1 MSMENK
7 ATMIRGFVLGVA
19 ATLAIAALAAYL
31 TIRSGIVS
39 AAADERVPKL
49 ERWAAKT
56 SLRASFV
63 RNHVADMKNPVTAT
77 DANLTAGLKLY
88 AQNCAICHGG
98 ARGGRSNIAA
108 GLYQDPPQFHREG
121 VSDDPPG
128 KVFWQI
134 DHGIRWTGM
143 PAFGKALG
151 EKQAWQLTLFVQHID
166 QLPPA
171 VEGAWRQVRASAAP
185 ER

>member
-1 MSMENK
+1 
-7 ATMIRGFVLGVA
+7 MIRGIVLGVLV
-19 ATLAIAALAAYL
+19 TLAIAALAAYL
-31 TIRSGIVS
+31 TIRSGVVS

-56 SLRASFV
+56 SLRASFA
-63 RNHVADMKNPVTAT
+63 RNHVADIRNPLPTN
-77 DANLTAGLKLY
+77 DANLAAGLKLY
-88 AQNCAICHGG
+88 SQNCAVCHGG
-98 ARGGRSNIAA
+98 ASGRPSNIAA

-128 KVFWQI
+128 KVYWQI

-143 PAFGKALG
+143 PSFGRALN
-151 EKQAWQLTLFVQHID
+151 EKQLWQLTLFVQHID
-166 QLPPA
+166 SLPPA
-171 VEGAWRQVRASAAP
+171 VQRAWQQVRASAMP

>member
-1 MSMENK
+1 
-7 ATMIRGFVLGVA
+7 MIRGIVLGVV
-19 ATLAIAALAAYL
+19 ATLAVAALAAYL

-63 RNHVADMKNPVTAT
+63 RNRVADIKNPLPAS
-77 DANLTAGLKLY
+77 DANLAAGLKLY
-88 AQNCAICHGG
+88 SQNCAVCHGG
-98 ARGGRSNIAA
+98 AGGRPSNIAA

-128 KVFWQI
+128 KVYWQI

-143 PAFGKALG
+143 PSFGKALS
-151 EKQAWQLTLFVQHID
+151 EKQLWQLTLFVQHID
-166 QLPPA
+166 TLPPD
-171 VEGAWRQVRASAAP
+171 VQRAWGQVR
-185 ER
+185 

>member
-1 MSMENK
+1 
-7 ATMIRGFVLGVA
+7 MIRGFVLGVT

-31 TIRSGIVS
+31 TIRSGIVP

-56 SLRASFV
+56 SLRASFA
-63 RNHVADMKNPVTAT
+63 RNHVADIRNPLPVNDT
-77 DANLTAGLKLY
+77 NLAAGLKLY
-88 AQNCAICHGG
+88 SQNCAVCHGG
-98 ARGGRSNIAA
+98 ASGGRSNIAA

-134 DHGIRWTGM
+134 AHGIRWTGM
-143 PAFGKALG
+143 PSFGKALN
-151 EKQAWQLTLFVQHID
+151 EKQLWQLTLFVQHID
-166 QLPPA
+166 TLPPGML
-171 VEGAWRQVRASAAP
+171 GAWRQVRTSAMP

>member
-1 MSMENK
+1 
-7 ATMIRGFVLGVA
+7 MIRGILLGIVLTLAVA
-19 ATLAIAALAAYL
+19 ALTGYIVVRTGAI
-31 TIRSGIVS
+31 S
-39 AAADERVPKL
+39 ANADQRVPRL
-49 ERWAAKT
+49 ERWAART
-56 SLRASFV
+56 SLRASFA
-63 RNHVADMKNPVTAT
+63 RNHVADMKNPLPAT

-98 ARGGRSNIAA
+98 ASGGPSNIAR

-134 DHGIRWTGM
+134 AHGIRWTGM
-143 PAFGKALG
+143 PSFGKNLS
-151 EKQAWQLTLFVQHID
+151 EKQLWQMTLFVQKMDH
-166 QLPPA
+166 LPPP
-171 VEGAWRQVRASAAP
+171 VQRAWKQVRVAAAS